1 MNKSTNTMAKVLFL
15 LLLAVAGT
23 AKAQDYSQKTREYHP
38 LIPKSGERQWDVR
51 SVLIWGETQYQVM
64 RLGEEI
70 ELDGVLYREMTYEVD
85 GNNYYST
92 GLEGAIREEDK
103 KVYVRW
109 WEEGLQSFMEEK
121 LYYDFSLQVGDSFEV
136 CSYGEPCF
144 IQVVAIEEMEMEDGT
159 VRNAIVFNE
168 GWEGEEVW
176 IEGVGSLA
184 GIHRRFDPSLT
195 SSSFPYLQ
203 CYFEDDDLVWT
214 DGECWDDV
222 EETAAE
228 QVSVYPNPAKDFVK
242 IEGVDAAE
250 VQVYNGLGQVVKRV
264 KGMNEVCMEGI
275 PQGIYMLCIT
285 DTEGKKHVARVMV
298 KE

>member
-1 MNKSTNTMAKVLFL
+1 MNKSTNTMTKVLFF

-23 AKAQDYSQKTREYHP
+23 AKAQDYPQTTREYHP

-51 SVLIWGETQYQVM
+51 SVFIWGEAQYQVM

-159 VRNAIVFNE
+159 VRNAIVFND

-222 EETAAE
+222 EETVAE
-228 QVSVYPNPAKDFVK
+228 QVSVYPNPAKDFVR
-242 IEGVDAAE
+242 IEGVEAAE
-250 VQVYNGLGQVVKRV
+250 VQVYNALGLVVKKV
-264 KGMNEVCMEGI
+264 QGSNIIDMSGLMEGVYLVRI
-275 PQGIYMLCIT
+275 SDKGGRDFM
-285 DTEGKKHVARVMV
+285 EKVAV
-298 KE
+298 KR